1 MKPYICMTKPVTPQV
16 PEWQVYNCMSKHL
29 GIFKKFYMNDNEMQ
43 VSKYTAAI
51 LTSLVGECYAQL
63 QHEAS

>member
-1 MKPYICMTKPVTPQV
+1 
-16 PEWQVYNCMSKHL
+16 
-29 GIFKKFYMNDNEMQ
+29 MNDNEMQ

>member
-1 MKPYICMTKPVTPQV
+1 
-16 PEWQVYNCMSKHL
+16 
-29 GIFKKFYMNDNEMQ
+29 MNDNEMQ

-51 LTSLVGECYAQL
+51 LTRLVGECYAQL